1 MTEKNIE
8 IKSSKSYL
16 ILSIVVLI
24 TGMILF
30 YYYSDVRL
38 FYRVIG
44 MISVVIFSAFIAYQ
58 SDFGKLVYSYV
69 TDSKVEL
76 IKLIFRRNKA
86 PKTAQKLKKHSQHY
100 FRQLPKSGSD
110 PDFAFQHRLEAF
122 FFHAAHLVYDKV
134 SLAAQRPP
142 LFKRL

>member
-8 IKSSKSYL
+8 TKSSKSYL
-16 ILSIVVLI
+16 ILSIGVLI

-38 FYRVIG
+38 FYRVVG
-44 MISVVIFSAFIAYQ
+44 MISVVIFSAFIASQ

-76 IKLIFRRNKA
+76 KKVTWPTKQETTQTTLGVIFVVIIVGI
-86 PKTAQKLKKHSQHY
+86 L
-100 FRQLPKSGSD
+100 LW
-110 PDFAFQHRLEAF
+110 
-122 FFHAAHLVYDKV
+122 
-134 SLAAQRPP
+134 
-142 LFKRL
+142 LFDMLLGWAIGTLYGVA

>member
-8 IKSSKSYL
+8 TTKSSKSYL
-16 ILSIVVLI
+16 VLSIGVLI

-38 FYRVIG
+38 FYRVLG

-76 IKLIFRRNKA
+76 KKVTWPTKQETTQTTLGVIFVVIVVGI
-86 PKTAQKLKKHSQHY
+86 L
-100 FRQLPKSGSD
+100 LW
-110 PDFAFQHRLEAF
+110 
-122 FFHAAHLVYDKV
+122 
-134 SLAAQRPP
+134 
-142 LFKRL
+142 LFDMLLGWAIGTLYGVA

>member
-1 MTEKNIE
+1 MTENNIE
-8 IKSSKSYL
+8 SKSSKSYL
-16 ILSIVVLI
+16 LLSNGVLI

-38 FYRVIG
+38 FYRVVG

-76 IKLIFRRNKA
+76 KKVTWPTKQETTQTTLGVIFVVIIVGI
-86 PKTAQKLKKHSQHY
+86 L
-100 FRQLPKSGSD
+100 LW
-110 PDFAFQHRLEAF
+110 
-122 FFHAAHLVYDKV
+122 
-134 SLAAQRPP
+134 
-142 LFKRL
+142 LFDMLLGWAIGTLYGVA

>member
-8 IKSSKSYL
+8 TKSNKSYL
-16 ILSIVVLI
+16 MLSIGVLI

-38 FYRVIG
+38 FYRVVG
-44 MISVVIFSAFIAYQ
+44 MISVVILSSFIAYQ

-76 IKLIFRRNKA
+76 KRVTWPTKQETTQTTLGVIFVVIVVGI
-86 PKTAQKLKKHSQHY
+86 L
-100 FRQLPKSGSD
+100 LW
-110 PDFAFQHRLEAF
+110 
-122 FFHAAHLVYDKV
+122 
-134 SLAAQRPP
+134 
-142 LFKRL
+142 LFDMLLGWAIGTLYGVA

>member
-8 IKSSKSYL
+8 TKSSKSYL
-16 ILSIVVLI
+16 ILSIGVLI
-24 TGMILF
+24 SGIILF

-38 FYRVIG
+38 FYRVVG

-76 IKLIFRRNKA
+76 KKVTWPTKQETTQTTLGVIFVVIIVGI
-86 PKTAQKLKKHSQHY
+86 L
-100 FRQLPKSGSD
+100 LW
-110 PDFAFQHRLEAF
+110 
-122 FFHAAHLVYDKV
+122 
-134 SLAAQRPP
+134 
-142 LFKRL
+142 LFDMLLGWAIGTLYGVA

>member
-8 IKSSKSYL
+8 TKSNKSYL
-16 ILSIVVLI
+16 MLSIGVLI

-44 MISVVIFSAFIAYQ
+44 MISVVILSAFIAYQ

-69 TDSKVEL
+69 TDSRVEL
-76 IKLIFRRNKA
+76 KKVTWPTKQETTQTTLGVIFVVIIVGI
-86 PKTAQKLKKHSQHY
+86 L
-100 FRQLPKSGSD
+100 LW
-110 PDFAFQHRLEAF
+110 
-122 FFHAAHLVYDKV
+122 
-134 SLAAQRPP
+134 
-142 LFKRL
+142 LFDMLLGWAIGTLYGVA

>member
-1 MTEKNIE
+1 MKEKNIE
-8 IKSSKSYL
+8 TKSSKSYL
-16 ILSIVVLI
+16 ILSIGVLI

-38 FYRVIG
+38 FYRVVG

-76 IKLIFRRNKA
+76 KKVTWPTKQETTQTTLGVIFVVIIVGI
-86 PKTAQKLKKHSQHY
+86 L
-100 FRQLPKSGSD
+100 LW
-110 PDFAFQHRLEAF
+110 
-122 FFHAAHLVYDKV
+122 
-134 SLAAQRPP
+134 
-142 LFKRL
+142 LFDMLLGWAIGTLYGVA

>member
-8 IKSSKSYL
+8 TKSSKSYL
-16 ILSIVVLI
+16 ILSIGVLI

-44 MISVVIFSAFIAYQ
+44 MISVVIFSALIAYQ

-76 IKLIFRRNKA
+76 KKVTWPTKQETTQTTLGVIFVVIIVGI
-86 PKTAQKLKKHSQHY
+86 L
-100 FRQLPKSGSD
+100 LW
-110 PDFAFQHRLEAF
+110 
-122 FFHAAHLVYDKV
+122 
-134 SLAAQRPP
+134 
-142 LFKRL
+142 LFDMLLGWAVGTLYGVA

>member
-8 IKSSKSYL
+8 TKSSKSYL
-16 ILSIVVLI
+16 LLSIGVLI

-38 FYRVIG
+38 FYRVVG

-76 IKLIFRRNKA
+76 KKVTWPTKQETTQTTLGVIFVVIIVGI
-86 PKTAQKLKKHSQHY
+86 L
-100 FRQLPKSGSD
+100 LW
-110 PDFAFQHRLEAF
+110 
-122 FFHAAHLVYDKV
+122 
-134 SLAAQRPP
+134 
-142 LFKRL
+142 LFDMLLGCAIGTLYGVA